1 MCFNDFDQLDDDDK
15 DFILRLK
22 LLELMEEAEDE
33 DIKLTTIIQD
43 LFEWHEGTENYETC
57 AQLKTLTER
66 FKKEI
71 EDFEENN

>member
-1 MCFNDFDQLDDDDK
+1 MSTCFNDFDQLHDDDK

-33 DIKLTTIIQD
+33 DIKLITIIKD
-43 LFEWHEGTENYETC
+43 LLEYHEGKENYEMC
-57 AQLKTLTER
+57 AQLKTITER

-71 EDFEENN
+71 DDFE